1 MKVIQISEL
10 GGPEVLVYKE
20 VKEPEVSDDQALVD
34 IKAIGVNYTDVYTRT
49 GMTPSKV
56 PVIPGV
62 EAAGIV
68 LQAGKGVTEVKE
80 GDLVAYTGAM
90 GSYAERAA
98 VPSWRLVKV
107 PDGLSAEDSAAAM
120 LQGAT
125 AHYLSQTIYP
135 IGDGDTSL
143 VHAGAGGVGLLLI
156 QMVKARGGRV
166 IATVSTDEKALLA
179 KEAGADYVVV
189 YSREDFL
196 SSVMQ
201 ITDNKGLEVVY
212 DAVGA
217 TTFEKS
223 IGCLKQ
229 RGVMVLYGQASGHVH
244 PISPSILNPKSLFL
258 TRPGLAAYTS
268 TREEVLMRAN
278 DVLGWVKS
286 KTLQLR
292 IHGKYDLRDAPEA
305 HRQLEGRLTTGKL
318 LLIP

>member
-1 MKVIQISEL
+1 MKAIQISEL
-10 GGPEVLVYKE
+10 GGPEVLEYKD
-20 VKEPEVSDDQALVD
+20 VKEPEVSDGEAILD

-49 GMTPSKV
+49 GVTPSEL

-62 EAAGIV
+62 EASGIV
-68 LQAGKGVTEVKE
+68 IQTGKGVTEVTE
-80 GDLVAYTGAM
+80 GDLVTYTGTM
-90 GSYAERAA
+90 GSYAEQAV

-120 LQGAT
+120 LQGST

-135 IGDGDTSL
+135 IGRGDTCL

-156 QMVKARGGRV
+156 QMAKTRGGRV
-166 IATVSTDEKALLA
+166 IATVSTDEKAALA
-179 KEAGADYVVV
+179 KEAGADDVIV

-196 SSVMQ
+196 DSVMQ

-229 RGVMVLYGQASGHVH
+229 RGMMVLYGQASGHVP

-268 TREEVLMRAN
+268 TRDELIMRAN
-278 DVLGWVKS
+278 DVLGWVQS

-292 IHGKYDLRDAPEA
+292 IHGRYDLRDAAQA
-305 HRQLEGRLTTGKL
+305 HHELEGRTTTGKL

>member
-1 MKVIQISEL
+1 
-10 GGPEVLVYKE
+10 YKE

-223 IGCLKQ
+223 IGCL
-229 RGVMVLYGQASGHVH
+229 
-244 PISPSILNPKSLFL
+244 
-258 TRPGLAAYTS
+258 
-268 TREEVLMRAN
+268 
-278 DVLGWVKS
+278 
-286 KTLQLR
+286 
-292 IHGKYDLRDAPEA
+292 
-305 HRQLEGRLTTGKL
+305 
-318 LLIP
+318 

>member
-1 MKVIQISEL
+1 MKAIQISEL
-10 GGPEVLVYKE
+10 GGPEVLKYKD
-20 VKEPEVSDDQALVD
+20 VKEPELSDGEAILD

-49 GMTPSKV
+49 GVTPSEL

-62 EAAGIV
+62 EASGIV
-68 LQAGKGVTEVKE
+68 LQTGKGVTEVTE
-80 GDLVAYTGAM
+80 GDLVTYTGTM
-90 GSYAERAA
+90 GSYAERAV

-120 LQGAT
+120 LQGST

-135 IGDGDTSL
+135 IKRGDTCL

-156 QMVKARGGRV
+156 QMAKTRGGRV
-166 IATVSTDEKALLA
+166 IATVSTDEKASLA
-179 KEAGADYVVV
+179 KEAGADDVII

-196 SSVMQ
+196 DSVMQ

-229 RGVMVLYGQASGHVH
+229 RGIMVLYGQASGHVP

-268 TREEVLMRAN
+268 TRDELLMRAN
-278 DVLGWVKS
+278 DVLGWVQS

-292 IHGKYDLRDAPEA
+292 IHNRYDLRDAAQA
-305 HRQLEGRLTTGKL
+305 HHELEGRTTTGKL

>member
-1 MKVIQISEL
+1 MKAIQISET
-10 GGPEVLVYKE
+10 GGHEVLIYKE
-20 VKEPEVSDDQALVD
+20 VEEPKLSDYQALLD

-49 GMTPSKV
+49 GMTPSEL

-68 LQAGKGVTEVKE
+68 LRTGNGVTEVTE
-80 GDLVAYTGAM
+80 GDLVSYTGAM
-90 GSYAERAA
+90 GSYAERAV

-107 PDGLSAEDSAAAM
+107 PDGLSAESSAAAM
-120 LQGAT
+120 LQGST
-125 AHYLSQTIYP
+125 AHYLSHTIYP
-135 IGDGDTSL
+135 IGEGDTCL

-156 QMVKARGGRV
+156 QMAKTSGGRV
-166 IATVSTDEKALLA
+166 IATVSTDEKATLA
-179 KEAGADYVVV
+179 KEAGADHVII

-196 SSVMQ
+196 SRVMQ

-217 TTFEKS
+217 TTFEQS

-229 RGVMVLYGQASGHVH
+229 RGIMVLYGQASGHVP

-258 TRPGLAAYTS
+258 TRPSLAAYTS
-268 TREEVLMRAN
+268 TRDELLMRAN
-278 DVLGWVKS
+278 DVLGWVKTQ
-286 KTLQLR
+286 TLHLR
-292 IHGKYDLRDAPEA
+292 IHDQYNLKDAAEA

>member
-1 MKVIQISEL
+1 MKAIQISET
-10 GGPEVLVYKE
+10 GGHEVLIYKE
-20 VKEPEVSDDQALVD
+20 VEEPKLSDCQALLD

-49 GMTPSKV
+49 GMTPSEL

-68 LQAGKGVTEVKE
+68 LRTGNGVTEVTE
-80 GDLVAYTGAM
+80 GDLVSYTGAM
-90 GSYAERAA
+90 GSYAERAV

-107 PDGLSAEDSAAAM
+107 PDGLSAESSAAAM
-120 LQGAT
+120 LQGST
-125 AHYLSQTIYP
+125 AHYLSHTIYP
-135 IGDGDTSL
+135 IGEGDTCL

-156 QMVKARGGRV
+156 QMAKTSGGRV
-166 IATVSTDEKALLA
+166 IATVSTDEKATLA
-179 KEAGADYVVV
+179 KEAGADHVII

-196 SSVMQ
+196 SRVMQ

-217 TTFEKS
+217 TTFEQS

-229 RGVMVLYGQASGHVH
+229 RGIMVLYGQASGHVP

-258 TRPGLAAYTS
+258 TRPSLAAYTS
-268 TREEVLMRAN
+268 TRDELLMRAN
-278 DVLGWVKS
+278 DVLGWVKTQ
-286 KTLQLR
+286 TLHLR
-292 IHGKYDLRDAPEA
+292 IHDQYNLKDAAEA